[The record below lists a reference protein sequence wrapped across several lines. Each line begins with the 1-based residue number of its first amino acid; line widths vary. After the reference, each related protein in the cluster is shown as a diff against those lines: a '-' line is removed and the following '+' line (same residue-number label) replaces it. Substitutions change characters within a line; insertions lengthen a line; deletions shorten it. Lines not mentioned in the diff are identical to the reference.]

1 MVLLCRRNENNPHL
15 LNPNQPMTTWM
26 TDMFD
31 GRARQLSLDYRI
43 QQPEGNMTWHP
54 ANGTRYDALALSLL

>member
-1 MVLLCRRNENNPHL
+1 MP
-15 LNPNQPMTTWM
+15 TWM